1 MSVSSS
7 RRSDRARGARPPE
20 RSGVRGPRER
30 RREGVRR
37 DEVPRLMKKS
47 GYGREKGLESLAS
60 YTQVK
65 NVCIKYT

>member
-1 MSVSSS
+1 
-7 RRSDRARGARPPE
+7 
-20 RSGVRGPRER
+20 VRGPRER